1 MIGGG
6 GRLKRVRAAGG
17 SVSEGLVPLL
27 PGTAFALVVALAAGF
42 VSATHGGPVVLF
54 ALLIGMAFNFL
65 GAEARFAPGLTF
77 AARTVLRVGVAL
89 LGARITLDEVAGLGW
104 GTFATVALIVA
115 ATILFGLALARAMGL
130 GFAFG
135 TLTAGAVAI
144 CGASA
149 AVAIASVLPRRAG
162 AERDTAFAIVGVT
175 TLSTVAMIVYP
186 VLTGLVGFDDR
197 TAGVFLGATIH
208 DVAQVV
214 GAGFSVSPEAGKA
227 ATVVKM
233 LRVALLVPVVLVI
246 ALVAR
251 HLAKEATMGTKRPP
265 LLPAFLVVFLMLV
278 VTNSLGLMPDEVQ
291 TLLADASRWCI
302 VVAIAAL
309 GVKTSLSSLA
319 EVGRPAI
326 LLMVAET
333 AFIGAAG
340 MTLVAH

>member
-1 MIGGG
+1 MIRRS
-6 GRLKRVRAAGG
+6 GRLRCVRTVGG
-17 SVSEGLVPLL
+17 SVGERVAPLL
-27 PGTAFALVVALAAGF
+27 RGTAFPLVVALAAAF

-54 ALLIGMAFNFL
+54 ALLIGMAFSFL
-65 GAEARFAPGLTF
+65 GAEARFAPGLAF
-77 AARTVLRVGVAL
+77 ASRTVLRVGVAL
-89 LGARITLDEVAGLGW
+89 LGARITLDEVVGLGW
-104 GTFATVALIVA
+104 GTLASVALIVA
-115 ATILFGLALARAMGL
+115 ATILFGLVLARAMGL
-130 GFAFG
+130 GAAFG

-162 AERDTAFAIVGVT
+162 ADRDTAFTIVGVT
-175 TLSTVAMIVYP
+175 TLSTMAMIVYP
-186 VLTGLVGFDDR
+186 VLTGLVGLDDR

-233 LRVALLVPVVLVI
+233 LRVALLVPVVFVI

-251 HLAKEATMGTKRPP
+251 YCAREARMGAKRPP
-265 LLPAFLVVFLMLV
+265 LLPGFLIVFLVLV
-278 VTNSLGLMPDEVQ
+278 SANSVGLVPREVQ
-291 TLLADASRWCI
+291 TLLANTSHWCI
-302 VVAIAAL
+302 LVAIAAL
-309 GVKTSLSSLA
+309 GMKTSLASLA

-333 AFIGAAG
+333 GFIGVAG
-340 MTLVAH
+340 MTLLAV